1 MFIYVINVLWDGRC
15 RGGKVVGLSVQMW
28 RWMWRWIW
36 LWRGDYVEVNVEV
49 NMAVEMNIEGVE
61 VNMGGVEVVI
71 GSSNVSPPLRIIL
84 ISSSQF
90 N

>member
-1 MFIYVINVLWDGRC
+1 M
-15 RGGKVVGLSVQMW
+15 
-28 RWMWRWIW
+28 
-36 LWRGDYVEVNVEV
+36 EVNVEV